1 MWSAA
6 PTVSMDTLFSETTP
20 RMPGPPL
27 PSPKPGLLTSVWVP
41 NLARS
46 LLTRHASGKIF
57 TAAAPGVL
65 HRRSGT
71 CAQVKSGSLGLGIPW
86 GARIVPETLFC
97 VRIAACPGRA
107 GKACAWVDVKGLTSP
122 TWVILTVHRV
132 YSRVGG
138 QIGVTDGENMPF
150 MNRFFQWHSLCS
162 VVFSENQLTRF
173 QTNFLGGHVTFCLCV
188 SNRPG
193 PSQNH

>member
-41 NLARS
+41 SLARS
-46 LLTRHASGKIF
+46 LLTRHASRKIF

-71 CAQVKSGSLGLGIPW
+71 CAQAKAGSLGLVIVW
-86 GARIVPETLFC
+86 GARIIRDTVFC
-97 VRIAACPGRA
+97 VQIAACLGRA
-107 GKACAWVDVKGLTSP
+107 GKACAWVDVKVSTSP
-122 TWVILTVHRV
+122 TWVILRVHRV
-132 YSRVGG
+132 HSRVGG
-138 QIGVTDGENMPF
+138 HIGVTDAKNMPF
-150 MNRFFQWHSLCS
+150 MNCFSSGFVFAQWFFQK
-162 VVFSENQLTRF
+162 
-173 QTNFLGGHVTFCLCV
+173 TN
-188 SNRPG
+188 
-193 PSQNH
+193 